1 MLAVIETHPV
11 QYHAPVYRA
20 LQQVLNIPVTAVY
33 GSDFSVAGY
42 KDAGFNASFAWD
54 TDLLGGYES
63 VFLSRVAES
72 GAATAN
78 DVTTDG
84 MREALAAIK
93 PSAVLV
99 VGYSP
104 RFHRVAW
111 MEGLRSGVPL
121 LFRGEANDA
130 AHERSWLKARAREIA
145 LRMAYGRC
153 SRVLYIGEA
162 ARQHYRRLGVTDDR
176 LVFSPYCVDDTTFAW
191 GALSR
196 SELRPPARE
205 ELQLT
210 DDHIFLLFSGKLIE
224 QKAPRLIIEAVRMLH
239 PDDRKTVVVGY
250 LGDGPLRASVDE
262 LAALSPRVAVRQIGF
277 RNQREMSRYYH
288 AADLFVLPSRAETW
302 GLVVNEAL
310 LHGVPAVVSD
320 RVGSGLDLIEPGV
333 TGEIC
338 ETGSAESLAAAII
351 RAVALV
357 GSADVRDRCQARV
370 KRYSVRAAAEGV
382 AAAYRIAT
390 SDRERCA

>member
-20 LQQVLNIPVTAVY
+20 LQQVLNVPVTAVY
-33 GSDFSVAGY
+33 GSDFSIAGY
-42 KDAGFNASFAWD
+42 RDAGFGTSFAWD
-54 TDLLGGYES
+54 TNLLAGYQS
-63 VFLSRVAES
+63 VFLSRVADG
-72 GAATAN
+72 GAATA
-78 DVTTDG
+78 DTVTTDG
-84 MREALAAIK
+84 MREALARIK
-93 PSAVLV
+93 PAAVLI

-111 MEGLRSGVPL
+111 MEGLRTGAPL

-130 AHERSWLKARAREIA
+130 ARERSWWRARAREIA

-162 ARQHYRRLGVTDDR
+162 ARQHYRRMGVADDR

-196 SELRPPARE
+196 SELRAPARE
-205 ELQLT
+205 ELQLR
-210 DDHIFLLFSGKLIE
+210 DDDVLILFSGKLIE
-224 QKAPRLIIEAVRMLH
+224 QKAPQLVIEAVRLLH
-239 PDDRKTVVVGY
+239 PDDRAGVVVGF
-250 LGDGPLRASVDE
+250 LGDGPLRPSLDE
-262 LAALSPRVAVRQIGF
+262 LAAASPRVAIRQIGF
-277 RNQREMSRYYH
+277 RNQREISRYYH

-310 LHGVPAVVSD
+310 LHGVPAIVSD
-320 RVGSGLDLIEPGV
+320 RVGSGLDLVEPGV
-333 TGEIC
+333 TGEVC
-338 ETGSAESLAAAII
+338 ETGSAESLAAAIV
-351 RAVALV
+351 RAAALV
-357 GSADVRDRCQARV
+357 GKPDVRDRCQERV

-382 AAAYRIAT
+382 AAAYRVAT
-390 SDRERCA
+390 ADRERCA